1 MKVFDTTLARLERAL
16 DVRLVRQNVLS
27 TNVANVD
34 TPGFKPKDV
43 DFTASMVAIEGAG
56 AAHSQGGVSLPTSP
70 TVGDSATESSSLAMR
85 ELPIVDVPA
94 GGASFDGNT
103 VDLDRT
109 MVAMAENALQYSA
122 AARAAGKKLAL
133 LRYVASDGNG

>member
-1 MKVFDTTLARLERAL
+1 MRVFDNTLARLERAL

-27 TNVANVD
+27 ANVANVD

-43 DFTASMVAIEGAG
+43 DFTATMAAIDG
-56 AAHSQGGVSLPTSP
+56 AAHDPGGVSLPYAP
-70 TVGDSATESSSLAMR
+70 TLGASTPDASGLAAR
-85 ELPIVDVPA
+85 DLPIIDVPA

-109 MVAMAENALQYSA
+109 MVAMAENALQYGASA
-122 AARAAGKKLAL
+122 KAAGKKLAI
-133 LRYVASDGNG
+133 LRYVVSDGQG

>member
-43 DFTASMVAIEGAG
+43 DFTASMVAIEGAARDG
-56 AAHSQGGVSLPTSP
+56 GGVSQPSSP
-70 TVGDSATESSSLAMR
+70 TAFSSPAESSSLAER

>member
-27 TNVANVD
+27 TNIANVD

-56 AAHSQGGVSLPTSP
+56 RGEGGVSLPASP
-70 TVGDSATESSSLAMR
+70 TVGSSPAESSSLAMR

>member
-1 MKVFDTTLARLERAL
+1 MKVFDNTLARLERAL

-27 TNVANVD
+27 ADVANVD

-43 DFTASMVAIEGAG
+43 DFTATMAAIEGA
-56 AAHSQGGVSLPTSP
+56 AHDEGGVSLPTPP
-70 TVGDSATESSSLAMR
+70 TLGATAADANGLTAR
-85 ELPIVDVPA
+85 DLPIVDVPA

-109 MVAMAENALQYSA
+109 MVAMAENALQYGASA
-122 AARAAGKKLAL
+122 KAAGKKLAI
-133 LRYVASDGNG
+133 LRYVVSDGNG

>member
-27 TNVANVD
+27 TNIANVD
-34 TPGFKPKDV
+34 TPGFRPKDV
-43 DFTASMVAIEGAG
+43 DFTASMVAIEGA
-56 AAHSQGGVSLPTSP
+56 HSEGTVSLPTSP
-70 TVGDSATESSSLAMR
+70 TVGSSPAESSDLAMR

>member
-27 TNVANVD
+27 TNIANVD
-34 TPGFKPKDV
+34 TPGFRPKDV
-43 DFTASMVAIEGAG
+43 DFTASMVAIEGSARDG
-56 AAHSQGGVSLPTSP
+56 SGVSQPTSP
-70 TVGDSATESSSLAMR
+70 TVGSSPAESSALSER

>member
-27 TNVANVD
+27 TNIANVD

-43 DFTASMVAIEGAG
+43 DFTASMVAIEGA
-56 AAHSQGGVSLPTSP
+56 HSEGTVSLPTSP
-70 TVGDSATESSSLAMR
+70 TVGSSPAESSNLAMR

>member
-1 MKVFDTTLARLERAL
+1 MKVFDTTLARLERSL

-43 DFTASMVAIEGAG
+43 DFTASMMAIEGA
-56 AAHSQGGVSLPTSP
+56 AKSEGGVSQPTSP
-70 TVGDSATESSSLAMR
+70 TVGSSPAESNSLDAR

-109 MVAMAENALQYSA
+109 MVAMAENALQYGA
-122 AARAAGKKLAL
+122 AARAAGKKLAI

>member
-1 MKVFDTTLARLERAL
+1 MRVFDNTLARLERAL

-27 TNVANVD
+27 ANVANVD

-43 DFTASMVAIEGAG
+43 DFTATMAAIDG
-56 AAHSQGGVSLPTSP
+56 AARGEGGVSLPTSP
-70 TVGDSATESSSLAMR
+70 TLGATGPDATGLAAR
-85 ELPIVDVPA
+85 DLPIIDVPA

-109 MVAMAENALQYSA
+109 MVAMAENALQYGASA
-122 AARAAGKKLAL
+122 KAAGKKLAI
-133 LRYVASDGNG
+133 LRYVVSDGQG